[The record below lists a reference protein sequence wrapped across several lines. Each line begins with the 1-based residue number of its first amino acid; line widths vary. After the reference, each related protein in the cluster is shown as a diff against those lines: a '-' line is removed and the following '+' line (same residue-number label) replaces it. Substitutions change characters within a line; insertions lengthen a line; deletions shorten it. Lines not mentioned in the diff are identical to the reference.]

1 MKSLLTSVFIIIA
14 MGLSLGISSC
24 SNDTTTTTPT
34 TDADIMPLKTGSYHV
49 YSITRLDSLTG
60 NPDPSSV
67 MNDSMVIGTSSV
79 KEGKTAFAFDVFR
92 NNEKL
97 RTDHYSKEGQ
107 TVWGYWQFIPPGIQ
121 LTDLINAIVPQTR
134 RWSKF
139 ADFSATSQWIIADTS
154 ITGVSIPF
162 NGQNIPLTSVI
173 TMRGKKVTT
182 ATEVIK
188 GTSFPNTTKFELTL
202 TLKPSITLFGTQ
214 IPVDSIN
221 VKQFV
226 WIAQI
231 VGIVK
236 EEFPALDLRVVVPGL
251 EPIQFKGD
259 GFVRELLRYS
269 IK

>member
-1 MKSLLTSVFIIIA
+1 

-107 TVWGYWQFIPPGIQ
+107 TVWG
-121 LTDLINAIVPQTR
+121 
-134 RWSKF
+134 
-139 ADFSATSQWIIADTS
+139 
-154 ITGVSIPF
+154 
-162 NGQNIPLTSVI
+162 
-173 TMRGKKVTT
+173 
-182 ATEVIK
+182 
-188 GTSFPNTTKFELTL
+188 
-202 TLKPSITLFGTQ
+202 
-214 IPVDSIN
+214 
-221 VKQFV
+221 
-226 WIAQI
+226 
-231 VGIVK
+231 
-236 EEFPALDLRVVVPGL
+236 
-251 EPIQFKGD
+251 
-259 GFVRELLRYS
+259 
-269 IK
+269 

>member
-1 MKSLLTSVFIIIA
+1 MKSLFTSVFILIA

-24 SNDTTTTTPT
+24 SDDTTTTPT
-34 TDADIMPLKTGSYHV
+34 ADTDIMPLKTGSYHV

-60 NPDPSSV
+60 YPDLSSV
-67 MNDSMVIGTSSV
+67 VNDSMIIGTSSN

-97 RTDHYSKEGQ
+97 RTDYYAKEGQ

-121 LTDLINAIVPQTR
+121 LTDLINSIVPQTR

-139 ADFSATSQWIIADTS
+139 ADFSATSQWVIADTS

-162 NGQNIPLTSVI
+162 NGQNIPLSSNI
-173 TMRGKKVTT
+173 TMRGKKIGTS
-182 ATEVIK
+182 TESIK
-188 GTSFPNTTKFELTL
+188 GNSYPNTSKFELTL
-202 TLKPSITLFGTQ
+202 TLKPSITIFGSQ
-214 IPVDSIN
+214 IAIDSIN
-221 VKQFV
+221 VKQYV
-226 WIAQI
+226 WIAEN

-236 EEFPALDLRVVVPGL
+236 EEFPALDLKVSIPGL

-259 GFVRELLRYS
+259 GFLRELLRYS

>member
-24 SNDTTTTTPT
+24 SDDTTTTPT
-34 TDADIMPLKTGSYHV
+34 TDNDNMPLKTGSYHV

-67 MNDSMVIGTSSV
+67 TNDSMVIGTSSI

-92 NNEKL
+92 NNEKI

-139 ADFSATSQWIIADTS
+139 ADFAATSQWIIADTS

-173 TMRGKKVTT
+173 TMRGKKVST

-188 GTSFPNTTKFELTL
+188 GISFPNTTKFELTL

-226 WIAQI
+226 WIAQN